1 MLNFGQSHYPYHNW
15 ADDGHWVTHADGVA
29 FLGFG
34 CLSIL
39 ISYDSKTLFQPVG

>member
-1 MLNFGQSHYPYHNW
+1 MH
-15 ADDGHWVTHADGVA
+15 DGEA

-39 ISYDSKTLFQPVG
+39 ISYDSKTLFQSVG